1 MVSDLDKIK
10 IPIFAMAMGWKGRNG
25 FPDTVNNYGFSDAT
39 MNMLR
44 RIEKDGYP
52 LGCRDLYSEA
62 VLKRNGINNTVMT
75 GCAAWYDLKY
85 VDSMQLN
92 NCDSEI
98 RKIYVSEPARIENF
112 NQFIGVI
119 SFLKSRFP
127 NAEIKAVFHRGVS
140 ADEYTSDKAGKA
152 LSGLCSKLNQM
163 DIPYEDISFGSDKL
177 SIYEKC
183 DIHIG
188 YRVHAH
194 IYNLSQR
201 RRSILIQEDGRGA
214 GVNQALGLREIFA
227 FEVEPEYKNQFIQK
241 SLRKINLLGKPSETV
256 CFDLDDYLTALE
268 KENYIQFEWAF
279 ERMRYYYHNM
289 VEHLSGLKELDK

>member
-1 MVSDLDKIK
+1 
-10 IPIFAMAMGWKGRNG
+10 MAMGWKGRNG
-25 FPDTVNNYGFSDAT
+25 FPDTVNKYDFSDAT
-39 MNMLR
+39 MSLLH
-44 RIEKDGYP
+44 RIEKDGFP

-62 VLKRNGINNTVMT
+62 VLKRSGINNTVMT

-85 VDSMQLN
+85 VDSTQLN
-92 NCDSEI
+92 NFGSEI

-119 SFLKSRFP
+119 NFLKSRFP
-127 NAEIKAVFHRGVS
+127 KAEIKAVFHRGVS
-140 ADEYTSDKAGKA
+140 TDEYTSDKAGKA
-152 LSGLCSKLNQM
+152 LAELCSKLNQM
-163 DIPYEDISFGSDKL
+163 NIPYEDISFGSDKL
-177 SIYEKC
+177 STYEEC

-201 RRSILIQEDGRGA
+201 RRSILIQEDGRGS
-214 GVNQALGLREIFA
+214 GVNQALGLREVFA

-256 CFDLDDYLTALE
+256 CVDIDDYLTALE
-268 KENYIQFEWAF
+268 KENYIQYKWAF
-279 ERMRYYYHNM
+279 ERMRYYYGNM
-289 VEHLSGLKELDK
+289 RKHLAQLISLD